1 MTQTQQEQPQ
11 AYRWVILTAACI
23 IGFMLVGARETLRN
37 FLKLSREAT
46 RDRETISLIAA
57 INLWLSG
64 LLQPFTGHIMDRF
77 PASGCLPLA

>member
-23 IGFMLVGARETLRN
+23 IGFMLVGARET
-37 FLKLSREAT
+37 REFSQAYHWELH

-64 LLQPFTGHIMDRF
+64 LLQPFHRPYHGSLRRWAAVCH
-77 PASGCLPLA
+77 